1 MKTRRTWRN
10 APKKSQ
16 ESGQR
21 AAGVARALGSPPG
34 AFRGRWAWVA
44 GSVAVLVAGLVGTWL
59 WLGGEEESTP
69 PDPRA
74 RQYKDFNACLL
85 TDDKGI
91 TSGTTA
97 ATVWEGMQEASGD
110 TRVRVTYV
118 PVTGEQTAGNALPF
132 MNGLLQRKCSVV
144 LAVGEAQVKAAEQ
157 RADDHKDIRF
167 VTVDGT
173 KKGAN
178 ITAAPSGDG
187 DGLKNTVADTIRGVV
202 EASGV

>member
-1 MKTRRTWRN
+1 M
-10 APKKSQ
+10 
-16 ESGQR
+16 
-21 AAGVARALGSPPG
+21 
-34 AFRGRWAWVA
+34 
-44 GSVAVLVAGLVGTWL
+44 AGLVGTWL
-59 WLGGEEESTP
+59 LLGGEGESTP

-85 TDDKGI
+85 TDDQGI

-118 PVTGEQTAGNALPF
+118 PVAGEQTAENALPF
-132 MNGLLQRKCSVV
+132 VNGLLQRKCSVV

-157 RADDHKDIRF
+157 RADAHKDVRF
-167 VTVDGT
+167 VIVDGT

-178 ITAAPSGDG
+178 ITIARSGDG
-187 DGLKNTVADTIRGVV
+187 DGLQDTVADAVRDVV

>member
-10 APKKSQ
+10 APRKS
-16 ESGQR
+16 ETGGAVATR
-21 AAGVARALGSPPG
+21 VARLLKAPG

-44 GSVAVLVAGLVGTWL
+44 GSTGVLVLGLLAAWLLAGDGKP
-59 WLGGEEESTP
+59 TP

-85 TDDKGI
+85 TDDKGV

-118 PVTGEQTAGNALPF
+118 PVTGPQTVDNALPF
-132 MNGLLQRKCSVV
+132 MNGLLQRKCAVV
-144 LAVGEAQVKAAEQ
+144 LAVGEPQVKAAEQ
-157 RADDHKDIRF
+157 QADTHQKIRF

-173 KKGAN
+173 KKAAN
-178 ITAAPSGDG
+178 ITAARTG
-187 DGLKNTVADTIRGVV
+187 DGLKDTVADTLRDVV
-202 EASGV
+202 EAAGM